1 MVWAWRSWGEGG
13 TEETEELKCLGVF
26 TWRYAWQRHN
36 VGGKVT
42 YSSSDEVGTSL
53 LSFGVMIDV
62 ERKQRGESI
71 LSAII

>member
-1 MVWAWRSWGEGG
+1 VLRRSHM
-13 TEETEELKCLGVF
+13 ETGLAKAQC
-26 TWRYAWQRHN
+26 

-62 ERKQRGESI
+62 ERKERGISI
-71 LSAII
+71 PSAII